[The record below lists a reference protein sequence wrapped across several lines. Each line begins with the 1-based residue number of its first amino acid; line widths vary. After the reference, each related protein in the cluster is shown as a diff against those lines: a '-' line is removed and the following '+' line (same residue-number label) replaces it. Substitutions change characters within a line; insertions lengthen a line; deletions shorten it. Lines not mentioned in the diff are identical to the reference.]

1 LWTKLRKVFDCGR
14 AATLAMTPGMTD
26 SKTLEGKLAL
36 VTGASRGIGAA
47 TAEALALA
55 GAHVI
60 LVART
65 ANALEQV
72 EERIHAA
79 GGSATI
85 APLDLTDGESIGKLA
100 TAVAGRW
107 DKLEVLVLN
116 AAMLGSLT
124 PVQDIDPKEY
134 SRLLSLNLLA
144 NQALIAAFDPL
155 LRKAERAD
163 VIALTSSVG
172 GEPRAFWG
180 AYGSSKAALETL
192 LGAYADETAFTN
204 RIRVH
209 ILDPGATRTRM
220 RQLAFPGEEPETVKS
235 PETVAKAIL
244 ERLTADAPTGE
255 KVRVEA

>member
-1 LWTKLRKVFDCGR
+1 
-14 AATLAMTPGMTD
+14 
-26 SKTLEGKLAL
+26 
-36 VTGASRGIGAA
+36 
-47 TAEALALA
+47 
-55 GAHVI
+55 VI

-65 ANALEQV
+65 AAALEEV
-72 EERIHAA
+72 EDRIHAE

-100 TAVAGRW
+100 GAVAERW
-107 DKLEVLVLN
+107 EKLDILVLN

-144 NQALIAAFDPL
+144 NQALIAVFDPL
-155 LRKAERAD
+155 LKRAKQAD
-163 VIALTSSVG
+163 VVALTSSVG

-192 LGAYADETAFTN
+192 LRAYADETAYLG

-209 ILDPGATRTRM
+209 VIDPGATRTRM
-220 RQLAFPGEEPETVKS
+220 RALAYPGEEPESVKP
-235 PETVAKAIL
+235 PEAVASAIL
-244 ERLTADAPTGE
+244 KRLLADAPTGE

>member
-1 LWTKLRKVFDCGR
+1 
-14 AATLAMTPGMTD
+14 MTD
-26 SKTLEGKLAL
+26 EKPLAGKLAV

-47 TAEALALA
+47 TSESLAAA

-65 ANALEQV
+65 ASALESIDD
-72 EERIHAA
+72 RIHEA

-100 TAVAGRW
+100 AAVAERW
-107 DKLEVLVLN
+107 ENLDILVLN

-124 PVQDIDPKEY
+124 PVEHIDPKEY
-134 SRLLSLNLLA
+134 ARVLGLNLLA
-144 NQALIAAFDPL
+144 NQAMIAAFDPL

-163 VIALTSSVG
+163 VVALTSSVG

-192 LGAYADETAFTN
+192 LGAYADETEHSG

-209 ILDPGATRTRM
+209 IVDPGATRTRM
-220 RQLAFPGEEPETVKS
+220 RQLAFPGEEPDSVKP
-235 PETVAKAIL
+235 PEAVAKAIL
-244 ERLTADAPTGE
+244 ERLLSEVPTGE
-255 KVRVEA
+255 KVRIEA

>member
-1 LWTKLRKVFDCGR
+1 
-14 AATLAMTPGMTD
+14 MTD
-26 SKTLEGKLAL
+26 SKPLSGKLAL

-47 TAEALALA
+47 TAEALGAA

-65 ANALEQV
+65 AAALEQV
-72 EERIHAA
+72 EEQIHEA

-100 TAVAGRW
+100 VAVAERW
-107 DKLEVLVLN
+107 EKLDALVLN

-134 SRLLSLNLLA
+134 SRVLGLNLLA

-163 VIALTSSVG
+163 IVALTSSVG
-172 GEPRAFWG
+172 AEPRAFWG
-180 AYGSSKAALETL
+180 AYGSSKAALEAL
-192 LGAYADETAFTN
+192 LGAYADETVFTN
-204 RIRVH
+204 RMRVH
-209 ILDPGATRTRM
+209 IVDPGATRTRM
-220 RQLAFPGEEPETVKS
+220 RALAFPGEEPESVKP
-235 PETVAKAIL
+235 PEAVAAAIL
-244 ERLTADAPTGE
+244 DLLTADAPAE
-255 KVRVEA
+255 KIVRVEP